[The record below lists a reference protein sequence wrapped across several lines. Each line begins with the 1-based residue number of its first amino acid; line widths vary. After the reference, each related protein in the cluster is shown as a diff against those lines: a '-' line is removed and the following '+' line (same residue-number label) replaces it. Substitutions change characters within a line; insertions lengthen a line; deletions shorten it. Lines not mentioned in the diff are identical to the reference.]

1 MGDFGIIVSEEPSFW
16 IIGEPTMA
24 ATSGVSLVSGR
35 LLSMLSSWPFVP
47 PTYNHNRLIIQNES
61 LVKSKKERRKWQMV
75 WEVVGCSIE
84 EMLLA

>member
-1 MGDFGIIVSEEPSFW
+1 
-16 IIGEPTMA
+16 MA

-35 LLSMLSSWPFVP
+35 LLSMLSSGPFVP

-75 WEVVGCSIE
+75 WEVVGCSIGDAAC
-84 EMLLA
+84 LR